1 MDRYEIDRNETEPD
15 FVQKK
20 QEVQKKQSDD
30 AEFRSVMPVMAFILI
45 GIGLA
50 FFSFQDCDDLRDSVS
65 LGNMN

>member
-20 QEVQKKQSDD
+20 QSDD
-30 AEFRSVMPVMAFILI
+30 VEFRSVMPVMMFIFV

-50 FFSFQDCDDLRDSVS
+50 FIAASGLR
-65 LGNMN
+65 

>member
-50 FFSFQDCDDLRDSVS
+50 FLFVSGLR
-65 LGNMN
+65 

>member
-20 QEVQKKQSDD
+20 QEVQKNQSDD
-30 AEFRSVMPVMAFILI
+30 AEFRSVMPVMMFIFV

-50 FFSFQDCDDLRDSVS
+50 FIAASGLR
-65 LGNMN
+65 

>member
-15 FVQKK
+15 FVK
-20 QEVQKKQSDD
+20 KKQSND

-50 FFSFQDCDDLRDSVS
+50 FLLVSGLR
-65 LGNMN
+65 

>member
-20 QEVQKKQSDD
+20 QEASEVEAYKNQSDD
-30 AEFRSVMPVMAFILI
+30 AEFRSVMPVMMFIFV

-50 FFSFQDCDDLRDSVS
+50 FLLASGLR
-65 LGNMN
+65 